1 MMNLGAEY
9 GLGADTTRGALLR
22 AAVGSLVLIALL
34 VVATGDDEKDP
45 TRTLNTPQASPS
57 ALPAPI
63 AAEPDASGDGDT
75 AAVPGAPVSAQGAP
89 SSEPPRADALASAEA
104 MPGETSEPAAIEA
117 PADAAAPTSGTAQ
130 ARPEP
135 ETKREPEPE
144 PSGPTKLAPRPPA
157 IAVADAPIVTVI
169 PTDAASGPDDPP
181 PPPPVPAV
189 DDHRVRLGG
198 FMPISDARA
207 LQQASADAGYPARVL
222 HRVLLGPFAA
232 RAEARSAR
240 SGTRGIL
247 IGGGDEWWV
256 QLGVFADADNAEG
269 LREKMSAEG
278 RAAVV
283 QGRVDLGP
291 FAGRAAAEQVL
302 VAVRSALGRPLEQA
316 RIVAP

>member
-1 MMNLGAEY
+1 
-9 GLGADTTRGALLR
+9 
-22 AAVGSLVLIALL
+22 
-34 VVATGDDEKDP
+34 
-45 TRTLNTPQASPS
+45 
-57 ALPAPI
+57 
-63 AAEPDASGDGDT
+63 
-75 AAVPGAPVSAQGAP
+75 
-89 SSEPPRADALASAEA
+89 ADA
-104 MPGETSEPAAIEA
+104 
-117 PADAAAPTSGTAQ
+117 
-130 ARPEP
+130 R
-135 ETKREPEPE
+135 
-144 PSGPTKLAPRPPA
+144 
-157 IAVADAPIVTVI
+157 IVTVI
-169 PTDAASGPDDPP
+169 PKDAAPGPDDPP

-189 DDHRVRLGG
+189 NDHRVRLGG

-247 IGGGDEWWV
+247 IGGSDEWWV

-291 FAGRAAAEQVL
+291 FAGRVAAEQVL

-316 RIVAP
+316 RVVAP

>member
-1 MMNLGAEY
+1 MNLGAEY

-22 AAVGSLVLIALL
+22 AAVAGLALIGLLMLV
-34 VVATGDDEKDP
+34 TRDDETAP
-45 TRTLNTPQASPS
+45 THAAIAPQASPS
-57 ALPAPI
+57 PVPAPLPAP
-63 AAEPDASGDGDT
+63 PDSPDMGDT
-75 AAVPGAPVSAQGAP
+75 PAEPVSAQGAP
-89 SSEPPRADALASAEA
+89 SSEPPRAD
-104 MPGETSEPAAIEA
+104 EA
-117 PADAAAPTSGTAQ
+117 PPVEPVPAQASEAAATEDRPDSQASTATTAQ
-130 ARPEP
+130 ARPQAV
-135 ETKREPEPE
+135 EPE
-144 PSGPTKLAPRPPA
+144 PSGPTELAPRPPA

-169 PTDAASGPDDPP
+169 PTDAAPGPDDPP

>member
-1 MMNLGAEY
+1 MNLGAEN
-9 GLGADTTRGALLR
+9 GLGADTPRGALLR
-22 AAVGSLVLIALL
+22 AAVAGLVLIALL
-34 VVATGDDEKDP
+34 IVATRDDEVAPSQTAVAPQVPPRMPAPIPADP
-45 TRTLNTPQASPS
+45 G
-57 ALPAPI
+57 PI
-63 AAEPDASGDGDT
+63 AAEPDPPAEPDS
-75 AAVPGAPVSAQGAP
+75 PHEPVSARGAP
-89 SSEPPRADALASAEA
+89 SGEQPGVGALPSVDAVSGEATEP
-104 MPGETSEPAAIEA
+104 GAAAAEA
-117 PADAAAPTSGTAQ
+117 PADKTPSR
-130 ARPEP
+130 RPDV
-135 ETKREPEPE
+135 EPE
-144 PSGPTKLAPRPPA
+144 PSGPTELAPRPSA

-169 PTDAASGPDDPP
+169 PTDAAPGPDDPP

-222 HRVLLGPFAA
+222 HRVMLGPFAA
-232 RAEARSAR
+232 RAEARSAL

-278 RAAVV
+278 RPAVV

-291 FAGRAAAEQVL
+291 FAGRVAAEQVL
-302 VAVRSALGRPLEQA
+302 IAVREALGRSLEGA
-316 RIVAP
+316 RVVAP